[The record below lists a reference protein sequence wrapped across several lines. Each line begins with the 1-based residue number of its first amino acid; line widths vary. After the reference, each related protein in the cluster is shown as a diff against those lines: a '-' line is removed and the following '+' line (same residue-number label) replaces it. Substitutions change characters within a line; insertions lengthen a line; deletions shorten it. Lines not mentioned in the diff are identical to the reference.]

1 MNVTIGSIEEM
12 RVSKRDIAK
21 YLIQFKDAN
30 GKIHNVWTNWTA
42 KKDYAL
48 GTSIP
53 VKYFILPGTFGMCCT
68 ITEADDIPQF
78 NETLARIGAG
88 ALFVAAAAAG
98 CLAAKLLSD
107 NE

>member
-21 YLIQFKDAN
+21 YLIKFKDDN
-30 GKIHNVWTNWTA
+30 GKIHSAWTNWTA

-53 VKYFILPGTFGMCCT
+53 VKYFVLPGTFGMCCT
-68 ITEADDIPQF
+68 ITEVDDIPQF
-78 NETLARIGAG
+78 NEKLARVGAG

-98 CLAAKLLSD
+98 YLAAKLLSD